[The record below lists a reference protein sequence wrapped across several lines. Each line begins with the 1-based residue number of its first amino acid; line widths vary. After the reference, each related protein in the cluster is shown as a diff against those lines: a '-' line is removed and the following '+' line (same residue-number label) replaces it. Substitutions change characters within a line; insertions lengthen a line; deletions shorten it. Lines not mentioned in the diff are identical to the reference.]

1 MCKSATLIVKD
12 TVLVSVWVLGGSW
25 HVQQDES
32 GIMGFVHDDLVELD
46 SGVHPPDIG
55 MVPAGKR
62 NAFKELLP

>member
-25 HVQQDES
+25 HVQQDKS

-46 SGVHPPDIG
+46 SSVHPPDIG
-55 MVPAGKR
+55 VVPAGKR
-62 NAFKELLP
+62 DL